1 MTETTYRQTQP
12 HPDDFA
18 KVALAYRHGEITL
31 EQFSRLLVA
40 WRNGVSYFGLED
52 LLRTVRTQENGR

>member
-1 MTETTYRQTQP
+1 MTETIYRQSQP

-18 KVALAYRHGEITL
+18 KVAVAYRHGEITL

-40 WRNGVSYFGLED
+40 WRDGVSFFGLEE
-52 LLRTVRTQENGR
+52 LLKTAQQENGR